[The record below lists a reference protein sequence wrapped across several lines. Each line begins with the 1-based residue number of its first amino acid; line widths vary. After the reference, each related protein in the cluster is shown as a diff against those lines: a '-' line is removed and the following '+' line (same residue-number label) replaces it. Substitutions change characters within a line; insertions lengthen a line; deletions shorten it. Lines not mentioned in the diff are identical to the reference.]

1 MNTRHAERVE
11 GCGSPVETSARS
23 AEAPTEPAGETKSF
37 CPCQNKKT
45 PAGVF
50 LFWFGLNNL
59 NTRHAERVEG
69 CGSPVETS
77 ARSAEAPTEP
87 AGETKSF
94 CPCQKETVTVLV
106 TVSFLLDKIC
116 PRHARAGLRRRAL
129 PVADAARRGWSSG
142 QKGLRSNFKS
152 FREDTIEIC
161 TLKLNDVFYRIQYS
175 CGFLKLHFS
184 FFAIDRRFIS

>member
-23 AEAPTEPAGETKSF
+23 VEAPTEPAGETKSF

-50 LFWFGLNNL
+50 LFWLGLNNL

-106 TVSFLLDKIC
+106 TVSFFVRQNLSS
-116 PRHARAGLRRRAL
+116 ARACRASS
-129 PVADAARRGWSSG
+129 PSAAGDRGSEVRMAQRSKYGVTPPYFGHRKRGCEATSSPSV
-142 QKGLRSNFKS
+142 KTPLKS
-152 FREDTIEIC
+152 AP
-161 TLKLNDVFYRIQYS
+161 LS
-175 CGFLKLHFS
+175 
-184 FFAIDRRFIS
+184 

>member
-1 MNTRHAERVE
+1 MKLIIAEKPSVAKSIASALGATTRADGYFE
-11 GCGSPVETSARS
+11 GCGSPVATS
-23 AEAPTEPAGETKSF
+23 E
-37 CPCQNKKT
+37 CQ
-45 PAGVF
+45 
-50 LFWFGLNNL
+50 
-59 NTRHAERVEG
+59 RH
-69 CGSPVETS
+69 S
-77 ARSAEAPTEP
+77 EAPTEP

-129 PVADAARRGWSSG
+129 PVADAARRGWRSG

-161 TLKLNDVFYRIQYS
+161 TLKLNGVFYRIQYS
-175 CGFLKLHFS
+175 CGFLKLYFS
-184 FFAIDRRFIS
+184 FLQLTADL

>member
-50 LFWFGLNNL
+50 LFWLGLNNL

-94 CPCQKETVTVLV
+94 CPCQIRTKVMIPLVL
-106 TVSFLLDKIC
+106 
-116 PRHARAGLRRRAL
+116 
-129 PVADAARRGWSSG
+129 
-142 QKGLRSNFKS
+142 Q
-152 FREDTIEIC
+152 
-161 TLKLNDVFYRIQYS
+161 
-175 CGFLKLHFS
+175 FS
-184 FFAIDRRFIS
+184 FFFFLQKSLFHKPFRLSGIKDTAERFGDAMASSMVKPSARHRLLMQRSFNKPSSKPLIS

>member
-1 MNTRHAERVE
+1 MSQGYSSVGRAAVSKTACR
-11 GCGSPVETSARS
+11 GF
-23 AEAPTEPAGETKSF
+23 KSF

-50 LFWFGLNNL
+50 LFWLGLNNL

-94 CPCQKETVTVLV
+94 CPCQKETVTILV
-106 TVSFLLDKIC
+106 TVSFLLDKTC
-116 PRHARAGLRRRAL
+116 LRHARAGLRRRAL
-129 PVADAARRGWSSG
+129 PVADAARRGWRSG
-142 QKGLRSNFKS
+142 QNLLPLQGGINFGN
-152 FREDTIEIC
+152 RLI
-161 TLKLNDVFYRIQYS
+161 TLE
-175 CGFLKLHFS
+175 
-184 FFAIDRRFIS
+184 

>member
-1 MNTRHAERVE
+1 MIKFGRGCKGVLFK
-11 GCGSPVETSARS
+11 GCGCPVDTS
-23 AEAPTEPAGETKSF
+23 EP
-37 CPCQNKKT
+37 
-45 PAGVF
+45 
-50 LFWFGLNNL
+50 FG
-59 NTRHAERVEG
+59 
-69 CGSPVETS
+69 S
-77 ARSAEAPTEP
+77 EAPTEP

-129 PVADAARRGWSSG
+129 PVADAARRGWRSG

-161 TLKLNDVFYRIQYS
+161 TLKLNGVFYRIQYS

>member
-50 LFWFGLNNL
+50 LFWLGLNNL

-106 TVSFLLDKIC
+106 TVSFFVRQNLSE
-116 PRHARAGLRRRAL
+116 ARACRASS
-129 PVADAARRGWSSG
+129 PSAAGGRCSEARMAQRSKYGVTPPYFGHRKRGCEATSSPSV
-142 QKGLRSNFKS
+142 KTPLKS
-152 FREDTIEIC
+152 AP
-161 TLKLNDVFYRIQYS
+161 LS
-175 CGFLKLHFS
+175 
-184 FFAIDRRFIS
+184 

>member
-1 MNTRHAERVE
+1 M
-11 GCGSPVETSARS
+11 
-23 AEAPTEPAGETKSF
+23 
-37 CPCQNKKT
+37 
-45 PAGVF
+45 
-50 LFWFGLNNL
+50 FWLGLNNL

-106 TVSFLLDKIC
+106 TVSFLLDKTC

-129 PVADAARRGWSSG
+129 PVADSARRGWRSG
-142 QKGLRSNFKS
+142 QNMAYHRHILGTARGFAKQLQVRLYTISNLVGITIAFVLR
-152 FREDTIEIC
+152 R
-161 TLKLNDVFYRIQYS
+161 L
-175 CGFLKLHFS
+175 GFFQSK
-184 FFAIDRRFIS
+184 FILISSYQ